1 MTVTGPDFIALQ
13 ARDVDATAA
22 FYETGSACAAP
33 RTWFPYG
40 RSGRRDA
47 AGSCSVAVTPR
58 SVNLPVSTRRMEAH
72 DEKPLVS
79 TAPGWTAEAAGP
91 TASEGPGCRALRPFP
106 LRSAAAETVAARSH
120 VTHEEF

>member
-13 ARDVDATAA
+13 ARDVDAAAA

-47 AGSCSVAVTPR
+47 AGSLFGRCNPTVG
-58 SVNLPVSTRRMEAH
+58 
-72 DEKPLVS
+72 KP
-79 TAPGWTAEAAGP
+79 
-91 TASEGPGCRALRPFP
+91 ASR
-106 LRSAAAETVAARSH
+106 H
-120 VTHEEF
+120 QTHGGSG